1 MAHHRPAFPWG
12 ASESCADVGMDTTR
26 KRPCDGLHGEQPTG
40 MKPALRFLGSF
51 LFLSFILGGLAELIL
66 MAFGLPWNALS
77 IGLLVGISLFGAY
90 WERKPR
96 PEPSTPPA
104 P

>member
-1 MAHHRPAFPWG
+1 
-12 ASESCADVGMDTTR
+12 
-26 KRPCDGLHGEQPTG
+26 
-40 MKPALRFLGSF
+40 MKPALHFLGSF